1 MLYTRKGDDG
11 MTKLFN
17 CVEKLSKGAK
27 AIEALGTLDELN
39 AILGWC
45 KLEAAGAN
53 FVLAG
58 EGEWSLGMVLEN
70 LQQDLFILQAQL
82 AGADK
87 EMTKERVSWL
97 EQVISRAEKEL
108 PDIRSF
114 IVSGGTRVSAL
125 LDVARTIARRAERRL
140 VETREE
146 GKAAVDEEMLI
157 YTNRLSSTLYALA
170 RFVNA
175 KAGIEE
181 EKPHY

>member
-1 MLYTRKGDDG
+1 
-11 MTKLFN
+11 MTKLFD
-17 CVEKLSKGAK
+17 CVERLSKGAK

-45 KLEAAGAN
+45 KLEASPSINSRQSGAN
-53 FVLAG
+53 FVLAD
-58 EGEWSLGMVLEN
+58 EGDWSLGDVMSN

-87 EMTKERVSWL
+87 QMTVERVAWL
-97 EQVISRAEKEL
+97 EEVIARAEKDL
-108 PDIRSF
+108 PTINSF

-146 GKAAVDEEMLI
+146 GKAAVGDTMVSYL
-157 YTNRLSSTLYALA
+157 NRLSSTLYALA

>member
-1 MLYTRKGDDG
+1 MLYTKKGDDG

-17 CVEKLSKGAK
+17 CVERLPKSAK

-45 KLEAAGAN
+45 KLESAGNN
-53 FVLAG
+53 FVLCG
-58 EGEWSLGMVLEN
+58 PGDWSLGEVLSN

-87 EMTKERVSWL
+87 RMSGERVSWL
-97 EQVISRAEKEL
+97 EEAIARAEKEL
-108 PDIRSF
+108 PKISTF

-146 GKAAVDEEMLI
+146 GRAEIDEAMLS
-157 YTNRLSSTLYALA
+157 YLNRLSSTLYALA

>member
-1 MLYTRKGDDG
+1 

-17 CVEKLSKGAK
+17 CVERLSKGAK

-45 KLEAAGAN
+45 KLEAAGNN
-53 FVLAG
+53 FVLSG
-58 EGEWSLGMVLEN
+58 NSDMSLGDVLSN

-87 EMTKERVSWL
+87 QMTAERVAWL
-97 EQVISRAEKEL
+97 EEVIARAEKEL
-108 PDIRSF
+108 PEITSF

-146 GKAAVDEEMLI
+146 GKATVEEAMLT

>member
-1 MLYTRKGDDG
+1 MLYTKKGDDG
-11 MTKLFN
+11 MTKLFD
-17 CVEKLSKGAK
+17 CVERLSKGAK

-45 KLEAAGAN
+45 KLEASGAN

-58 EGEWSLGMVLEN
+58 EGDWSLGDVMSN

-87 EMTKERVSWL
+87 QMTVERVAWL
-97 EQVISRAEKEL
+97 EEVIARAEKDL
-108 PDIRSF
+108 PTINSF

-146 GKAAVDEEMLI
+146 GKATVEDTMVSYL
-157 YTNRLSSTLYALA
+157 NRLSSTLYALA

>member
-1 MLYTRKGDDG
+1 MLYTKRGDDG

-17 CVEKLSKGAK
+17 CVERLSKSAR

-45 KLEAAGAN
+45 KLEAAGEN
-53 FVLAG
+53 FILAG
-58 EGEWSLGMVLEN
+58 TGDWSLGSVLEN
-70 LQQDLFILQAQL
+70 LQQDLFILQAEL

-87 EMTKERVSWL
+87 RMTSERVAWL
-97 EQVISRAEKEL
+97 ENVISRAEKEL
-108 PDIRSF
+108 PEIKSF

-140 VETREE
+140 VETKEE
-146 GKAAVDEEMLI
+146 GKAAIDEVMLV